1 MVIVVINGSKDLCF
15 YMLFTFFHFILED
28 SLSYSFLF
36 QNIYFI
42 DTTSSINNIFIK
54 NITGNILLFLI
65 SNLLFPLQRYC
76 LDFTA
81 DFTKIQTYLYKA
93 LMILLYSTY
102 HATNYNFISNNVK
115 EIQASK
121 SD

>member
-15 YMLFTFFHFILED
+15 YMLFTFFHFILGN

-36 QNIYFI
+36 QNIYFN
-42 DTTSSINNIFIK
+42 DTTSSINHIFIK
-54 NITGNILLFLI
+54 NFTGNILQLVI

-76 LDFTA
+76 LDFSS
-81 DFTKIQTYLYKA
+81 DFTKIQTYFYKA
-93 LMILLYSTY
+93 LMIVLYCTY